1 MASDSFATLAEP
13 PPEASQRL
21 GEQLHALSR
30 VAETLTYRLLDLEE
44 KLAAQEERLG
54 SLIGSANSSDPSQV
68 EQMDQ
73 RLAETEARLSHMEEL
88 LAGPEPLSSSRHLQA
103 LPSAAPSPSAVR
115 RSAGA
120 DASDHQLPEEAFHAD
135 PFPEE
140 GEQPFMDERIA

>member
-1 MASDSFATLAEP
+1 MASDSFSMLPEP
-13 PPEASQRL
+13 PAEAGRRL

-44 KLAAQEERLG
+44 KLTAQEEMLA
-54 SLIGSANSSDPSQV
+54 SLIGSAMASDPAQV

-73 RLAETEARLSHMEEL
+73 RLAETESRLAHMEEL
-88 LAGPEPLSSSRHLQA
+88 LAGAESPSQSRHLQA
-103 LPSAAPSPSAVR
+103 MPSVPSAAGR
-115 RSAGA
+115 RSVEAAGFNQPA
-120 DASDHQLPEEAFHAD
+120 LEEAFDED